1 METVTN
7 YVEDLHGV
15 LASGILTER
24 RSFIKSFIK
33 EAVVKGNDVKL
44 EYTFPM
50 LQKGPKRDKSVVL
63 SIVHD
68 GGAEG
73 TVDRIFSLMFN
84 LV

>member
-68 GGAEG
+68 GGPLWTAPA
-73 TVDRIFSLMFN
+73 M
-84 LV
+84 